1 MTLASSFNANYN
13 NISTYDYCR
22 DNNNNIMMCIILL
35 LFIVCLLLLLLFGN
49 GGSGAPDNARE
60 RSIRVTIRATNIN
73 ARERTGRV
81 AASVAATNYDLRHK
95 TTSSRTHTHLLI
107 ILNRL
112 HS

>member
-1 MTLASSFNANYN
+1 MKY
-13 NISTYDYCR
+13 
-22 DNNNNIMMCIILL
+22 IILLLL
-35 LFIVCLLLLLLFGN
+35 LFIVCLLLFGN

-73 ARERTGRV
+73 ARERTARV